1 MFLVL
6 GFTGKEAAKIK
17 ESYINAFNEMAEQL
31 QQISMS
37 YFRNLWDQWLELEKL
52 DATTFMWAS
61 FGAKRMVERKRELPG
76 IKSSR
81 ARLEEKMQPQL
92 FAVPKDVIA
101 I

>member
-1 MFLVL
+1 MQI
-6 GFTGKEAAKIK
+6 KIA
-17 ESYINAFNEMAEQL
+17 YINAFNSMADQL

-37 YFRNLWDQWLELEKL
+37 YFRNLWDQRLELEKL

-81 ARLEEKMQPQL
+81 ARLKEKMQQQL
-92 FAVPKDVIA
+92 FAVPKEAIA
-101 I
+101 T